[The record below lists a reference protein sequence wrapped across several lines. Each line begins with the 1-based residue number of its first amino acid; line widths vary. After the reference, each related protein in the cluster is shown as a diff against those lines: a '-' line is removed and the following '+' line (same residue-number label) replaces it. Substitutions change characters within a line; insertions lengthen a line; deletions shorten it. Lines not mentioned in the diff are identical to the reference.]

1 MENEMFAPD
10 PFLLHIGPLSIR
22 WYGLLIVSGALAA
35 AYVATFEA
43 RRRHENPEH
52 VWNALIWVLLLGIV
66 GARLYHVLST
76 PQGTSRNLAYY
87 LQNPVD
93 ILKIWEGG
101 LGIFGAIV
109 GGVLAIGLYTWRNK
123 LNIWRWLDIAAP
135 GVLLAQAIGRWG
147 NFFNQELYG
156 PPTTLP
162 WGIPI
167 TDVSQRLPPYND
179 LTLYPLEI
187 TRFHPNFL
195 YESLWNLLGF
205 IVLMVVIR
213 RYKSWF
219 RDGDAISLYL
229 IIYPLG
235 RILVEAL
242 RPDAWTVFGIP
253 AAQIASAISI
263 LVGIGLI
270 VWRHQADAGKP
281 VDESVSVRRRPGRKS
296 KPKKDLAR

>member
-1 MENEMFAPD
+1 MFAPD
-10 PFLLHIGPLSIR
+10 PILVHIGPLAIR
-22 WYGLLIVSGALAA
+22 WYGILIVGGALAA

-43 RRRHENPEH
+43 RRRRENPDH
-52 VWNALIWVLLLGIV
+52 VWNVLVWTLLLGII
-66 GARLYHVLST
+66 GARLYHVFST
-76 PQGTSRNLAYY
+76 PQGTSRNFAYY
-87 LQNPVD
+87 LANPVD

-101 LGIFGAIV
+101 LGIYGAIA
-109 GGVLAIGLYTWRNK
+109 GGVLAIVIYTWRNN

-167 TDVSQRLPPYND
+167 TDVAQRLPPYND
-179 LTLYPLEI
+179 LTLYPLDT

-205 IVLMVVIR
+205 ILLMWGIR
-213 RYKSWF
+213 RFSSWL
-219 RDGDAISLYL
+219 RDGDVISLYL

-235 RILVEAL
+235 RIFVEAL
-242 RPDAWTVFGIP
+242 RPDAWTIYGIP
-253 AAQIASAISI
+253 AAQIVSIVSI
-263 LVGIGLI
+263 LLGVGLM
-270 VWRHQADAGKP
+270 VWRHQTGAGTTTDVP
-281 VDESVSVRRRPGRKS
+281 SAPRRRAPGRKAKS
-296 KPKKDLAR
+296 KERAAR